1 MSGRTALALVALAVS
16 LAAGG
21 PPLPADAADAPP
33 PADQRWI
40 SDMLAENQ
48 ACDPETARM
57 LAGAVRLGIER
68 EVYRREDSIR
78 PPSASAELSC
88 LGELVRNPAL
98 DRFFPTQQVLSPSI
112 PGFLQGIL
120 AQMFGGEAGDMFGN
134 LDLAA
139 LASGNAGDPTRAL
152 SSSLCSFAERRWNQA
167 TLPVLGGFPEPG
179 DLHRGFA
186 RLPSAE
192 ATGLLLEL
200 LSLPERG
207 RQPARQRSDDVPS
220 RLFGPAQGGDRQ

>member
-1 MSGRTALALVALAVS
+1 MSGRTCFTLVAFTVS
-16 LAAGG
+16 LAFCSLS
-21 PPLPADAADAPP
+21 LPGNATETPP

-48 ACDPETARM
+48 ACDPATARM
-57 LAGAVRLGIER
+57 LAGAARRGIER

-120 AQMFGGEAGDMFGN
+120 GQIFGEATGGVFGN

-139 LASGNAGDPTRAL
+139 LASGDAGDPTRAL
-152 SSSLCSFAERRWNQA
+152 SSSLCSFAEQRWNQA

-179 DLHRGFA
+179 NLHRGFA
-186 RLPSAE
+186 RLPSAG

-200 LSLPERG
+200 LSLPAQDRAPTP
-207 RQPARQRSDDVPS
+207 RASDDVPT
-220 RLFGPAQGGDRQ
+220 RLFGPAQ